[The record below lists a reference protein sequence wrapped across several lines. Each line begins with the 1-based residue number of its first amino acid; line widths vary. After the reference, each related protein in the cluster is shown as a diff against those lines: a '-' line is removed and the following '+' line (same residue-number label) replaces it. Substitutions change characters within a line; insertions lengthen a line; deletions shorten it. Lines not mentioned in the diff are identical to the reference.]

1 MTIGKKLLTSA
12 IILTLSSSILTGCNQ
27 NTKTERTTSTKVTEV
42 VYNDLFKKNE
52 VMDVHIEISED
63 DWKDILENP
72 LDEEYHSAN
81 ITVGSTTLEN
91 IGIRTKGFSSLQSV
105 ASSESDRYSFRIKLD
120 KYVDE
125 QNLNGLDEFVLN
137 NNFQDPSY
145 MREYL
150 SYKALETLGIDV
162 PQTAYS
168 NVYINGELF
177 GFYLAIESIDD
188 SFIER
193 VTNNTSS
200 DVRLYKADGEN
211 STLVDEASLTNF
223 ELKNGEDD
231 SMVNL
236 KNLVSAINAIEGEN
250 KGDIESI
257 FDVDSF
263 LKSIAVNT
271 VIGNYDSYSG
281 SKAHNYFLLE
291 EDGVFKYIPW
301 DFNMAFGGFMEDNGA
316 SVTVSID
323 EPIYNVDSSKRPLIE
338 KLLSIDEY
346 KEKYYG
352 YLKELVEYY
361 DDFEKQVND
370 LATLIK
376 PYIEND
382 PTAFY
387 TIKQFEQNIVASDTD
402 LSTVENKVKG
412 NNPGTPPTNT
422 NGEAPTIPEDIQIP
436 NSENPGIPP
445 TNNSGEAPTIPED
458 MQIPNS
464 ENPGTPPTNNNGEAP
479 AIPEG
484 MQIPNGENDEE
495 SSTTNGQ
502 KPNKGGGMNLS
513 GNVVSIID
521 YLQQRIENI
530 KSQLN

>member
-1 MTIGKKLLTSA
+1 MAIKKKLLTSLM
-12 IILTLSSSILTGCNQ
+12 ILTISSSLLTGCSQ
-27 NTKTERTTSTKVTEV
+27 NTKNNTTSTKTSELA
-42 VYNDLFKKNE
+42 YNDLFKENE
-52 VMDVHIEISED
+52 IMDIKIEISEED
-63 DWKDILENP
+63 LNDMFENAM
-72 LDEEYHSAN
+72 DEEYHSAN
-81 ITVGSTTLEN
+81 ITVGNTKLEN

-105 ASSESDRYSFRIKLD
+105 ASSDSDRYSFRVKLD
-120 KYVDE
+120 KYVDG

-162 PQTAYS
+162 PKTAYA
-168 NVYINGELF
+168 NIYINGELF

-193 VTNNTSS
+193 VTDSNST

-211 STLVDEASLTNF
+211 STLVDEASLKNF

-231 SMVNL
+231 NMAGL
-236 KNLVSAINAIEGEN
+236 KKLVSAINSIENGN

-257 FDVDSF
+257 FDVDTF

-281 SKAHNYFLLE
+281 SKAHNFFLLE
-291 EDGVFKYIPW
+291 ENGVFKYIPW

-323 EPIYNVDSSKRPLIE
+323 EPIYNVDISKRPLIQ
-338 KLLSIDEY
+338 KLLSVDEY

-352 YLKELVEYY
+352 YLKELVNYF
-361 DDFEKQVND
+361 DDFENQVNE
-370 LATLIK
+370 LSTLIK
-376 PYIEND
+376 PYVEND

-387 TIKQFEQNIVASDTD
+387 TIEQFETNITASDTD
-402 LSTVENKVKG
+402 LSTVENKMGG
-412 NNPGTPPTNT
+412 NR
-422 NGEAPTIPEDIQIP
+422 P
-436 NSENPGIPP
+436 NKD
-445 TNNSGEAPTIPED
+445 NNK
-458 MQIPNS
+458 
-464 ENPGTPPTNNNGEAP
+464 ENPGTPPDNANGEP
-479 AIPEG
+479 PSLPEG
-484 MQIPNGENDEE
+484 MQMPNGEKPTPPSN
-495 SSTTNGQ
+495 TNGNAPSMPENG
-502 KPNKGGGMNLS
+502 KMPNKGGGMSIS
-513 GNVVSIID
+513 GNVVSIMD

-530 KSQLN
+530 KTQLS